1 MTPHLLTKGDKKMNK
16 QKALK
21 IISNIKEEIKKHE
34 LEEARIYV
42 DSWIIG
48 SLTSIETKMNGG
60 YVYENRTYEQ
70 LFKDFI
76 SYFFC
81 RSIDP
86 AIKIYAIASVFTF
99 EIRDM
104 IIRLFECM
112 FDLQYRIE
120 ACHNVG
126 YIAWNDK
133 WMSDQTRFEIIRR
146 WSESERNHD

>member
-1 MTPHLLTKGDKKMNK
+1 MNK
-16 QKALK
+16 EKALK
-21 IISNIKEEIKKHE
+21 IINNIKEAIKKNE
-34 LEEARIYV
+34 LEESRLYV

-48 SLTSIETKMNGG
+48 SLNSIETKINGG
-60 YVYENRTYEQ
+60 YVYKNRTYEQ

-81 RSIDP
+81 RNIDP

-112 FDLQYRIE
+112 FDLQYRNE
-120 ACHNVG
+120 ACDNVG
-126 YIAWNDK
+126 FIAWNDN
-133 WMSDQTRFEIIRR
+133 WMSDKTRFEVIRR
-146 WSESERNHD
+146 WSESERSHD